1 MKNTASPELSVVDH
15 TDPIL
20 THMRAICLALPET
33 KETLTWGHPH
43 FRVGEKIFAGYERSN
58 VKTSIGFKLELAH
71 ADLILGD
78 PRFSRA
84 AYVGNYG
91 WVSMDVSGPV
101 DWSFV
106 AELVH
111 ESFRLIAPKRTLAK
125 LLSGATPKS
134 TPKAAPKAIPK
145 RALSRTTKREPMRP
159 TRRNEQPK
167 EAPASKSR
175 QTP

>member
-1 MKNTASPELSVVDH
+1 MKSMTSTDPSVVDH
-15 TDPIL
+15 TDSIL
-20 THMRAICLALPET
+20 THMRAICLALPDT

-58 VKTSIGFKLELAH
+58 AKTSIGFKLELAH
-71 ADLILGD
+71 ADLVLGD
-78 PRFSRA
+78 PRFTRA

-111 ESFRLIAPKRTLAK
+111 ESFRLIAPKRTHAK
-125 LLSGATPKS
+125 LFNTATAKS
-134 TPKAAPKAIPK
+134 TAKAAPTASPK
-145 RALSRTTKREPMRP
+145 PLLSRTAKTAPMRRSGMTP
-159 TRRNEQPK
+159 KRRDG
-167 EAPASKSR
+167 
-175 QTP
+175 

>member
-1 MKNTASPELSVVDH
+1 MKSTASTDPSAVDH
-15 TDPIL
+15 TDSIL
-20 THMRAICLALPET
+20 THMRAICLALPDT

-43 FRVGEKIFAGYERSN
+43 FRVGEKIFAGCERSN

-78 PRFSRA
+78 PRFTRA

-101 DWSFV
+101 DWNFV

-111 ESFRLIAPKRTLAK
+111 ESFRLIAPKRTHAK
-125 LLSGATPKS
+125 LFSAATAKS
-134 TPKAAPKAIPK
+134 MPKAAPKAIPK
-145 RALSRTTKREPMRP
+145 PTLSRTTKTAPMQRSGII
-159 TRRNEQPK
+159 PK
-167 EAPASKSR
+167 R
-175 QTP
+175 LDR